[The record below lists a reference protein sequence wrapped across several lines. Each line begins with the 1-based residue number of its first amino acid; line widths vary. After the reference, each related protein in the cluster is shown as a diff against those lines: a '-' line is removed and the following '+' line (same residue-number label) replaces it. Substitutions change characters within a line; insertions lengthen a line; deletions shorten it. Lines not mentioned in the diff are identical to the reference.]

1 MERDGR
7 LGARP
12 GSVRRSARED
22 RAAPDRRTIWKRRAV
37 LMAVIALIV
46 AIPAAIALGGG
57 RDEPD
62 PAADPP
68 RAAAPELGEVD
79 SSRKLGVVLR
89 LPDGWTRRD
98 KKDVVA
104 YRSADRSVLV
114 AISAPGPAGD
124 ADSIQSAAVDA
135 VKGQYRGV
143 DVIRTS
149 SRGRLGGRP
158 TETAAI
164 AARNPKSR
172 DPVRILAST
181 AKGERRAYLVEVF
194 AAESD
199 PTAALIQAQAVL
211 NGLRLNG

>member
-12 GSVRRSARED
+12 GSVRRAARENCSV
-22 RAAPDRRTIWKRRAV
+22 PDQRTIWKRRAV
-37 LMAVIALIV
+37 LMAVIALMV
-46 AIPAAIALGGG
+46 AIPVAIALGGG
-57 RDEPD
+57 GNEPG

-68 RAAAPELGEVD
+68 QAAAPELGEVD
-79 SSRKLGVVLR
+79 SDRTLGVVLR

-98 KKDVVA
+98 KKDAVA

-114 AISAPGPAGD
+114 AISAPGPAAD

-135 VKGQYRGV
+135 VKGQYRSV
-143 DVIRTS
+143 DVIKTS
-149 SRGRLGGRP
+149 SRSRLGGRP
-158 TETAAI
+158 AETAAI

-172 DPVRILAST
+172 DPVRILVST

-194 AAESD
+194 AAGSD
-199 PTAALIQAQAVL
+199 ATAALIQAQAVL
-211 NGLRLNG
+211 NGLQLKG